1 MEGEQF
7 IVERSLNKLIVE
19 RSLNKLIVESG
30 KLRMDSGQFIVDS

>member
-7 IVERSLNKLIVE
+7 IVE